1 MKKILLLCLSGLMSF
16 STFSQETIPLN
27 DLSAFKNPHPD
38 WRIVGDASAD
48 ISQPN
53 LLTTTEGKGV
63 LACIHQQGKYGME
76 YELFSKLEHGDLD
89 IEFDFMMA
97 KGSNSGI
104 YLQSRYEIQLY
115 DSWGKKSVK
124 YNDLGGIYERWNE
137 AMPEGQKGYEGY
149 APRVNVAKAPGLW
162 QHIKI
167 SFQAPRFDAAGKKIA
182 NAKIL
187 SINLNGITIHEDVEL
202 SGVTRGAISE
212 QEVATGP
219 LRFQGDHGSLAIR
232 NIQVNNFNKPAATLS
247 NLEYKVYYGSYPE
260 TTDLT
265 TLTAKDSG
273 KSEVLTWEV
282 SKESND
288 YIIYFKGKLN
298 APTTGKYTF
307 TLGMAGNSTLLID
320 GKQLL
325 PNNWTVGSETRSV
338 NIDLTAGEHTLELS
352 NNKRDGWLK
361 PTIGLWVAG
370 PGFRATPLHVL
381 SSTLANK
388 PTDPILIK
396 ADANTHLR
404 SFMDFKKSP
413 EAPSVR
419 VVHAISVGSPSNLHY
434 TYDLDKGAIVQVWR
448 GEFLDAT
455 PMWHDRGDGS
465 SRPLGSVT
473 PLTTDLLLGK
483 SGGTWSADTAGTG
496 YRPRG
501 YILDENDQ
509 PTFRYEIFGSS
520 VSDAIR
526 VKDGKLFDRTI
537 TIQHPAQNLM
547 ARIADGK
554 NIVKVADGLYAINDK
569 SYYIQLPPSAGATI
583 QNNADGQQEL
593 VVSAAS
599 GTVSYSLIF

>member
-1 MKKILLLCLSGLMSF
+1 MKKTLLLCLSGLLMSF
-16 STFSQETIPLN
+16 AVFSQETIPLN
-27 DLSAFKNPHPD
+27 DLSAFNNPHSD
-38 WRIVGDASAD
+38 WRIVGNASAD
-48 ISQPN
+48 ILQQN
-53 LLTTTEGKGV
+53 QLATTEGKGV
-63 LACIHQQGKYGME
+63 LACIHQQGKYGSE

-115 DSWGKKSVK
+115 DSWGKKSAK
-124 YNDLGGIYERWNE
+124 YNDLGGIYERWND

-167 SFQAPRFDAAGKKIA
+167 SFQAPRFDATGKKIS

-187 SINLNGITIHEDVEL
+187 AINLNGITLHEDVEL
-202 SGVTRGAISE
+202 TGVTRGAVSE
-212 QEVATGP
+212 QEVAKGH

-232 NIQVNNFNKPAATLS
+232 NIQVNNFDKPAATLS
-247 NLEYKVYYGSYPE
+247 NLEYKVFYGSYPE

-265 TLTAKDSG
+265 TLTAKDAG

-298 APTTGKYTF
+298 APTTGRYTF
-307 TLGMAGNSTLLID
+307 TLGMAGNSTILID

-325 PNNWTVGSETRSV
+325 PNNWTVGSDTRSV
-338 NIDLTAGEHTLELS
+338 SVDLTAGEHTLELS

-396 ADANTHLR
+396 ATANTHLR
-404 SFMDFKKSP
+404 SFMDFKKTAETP
-413 EAPSVR
+413 VVR

-465 SRPLGSVT
+465 SRPLGSIT

-483 SGGTWSADTAGTG
+483 AEGSWRADTLGTG
-496 YRPRG
+496 YRPKG
-501 YILDENDQ
+501 YVLDENDQ
-509 PTFRYEIFGSS
+509 PTFRYEIYGSK
-520 VSDAIR
+520 VSDVIR
-526 VKDGKLFDRTI
+526 VKEGKQLDRTL
-537 TIQHPAQNLM
+537 TIQNPAQDLM

-554 NIVKVADGLYAINDK
+554 NIEKVTEGLYAINDK
-569 SYYIQLPPSAGATI
+569 SYYIQVATSATVRTI
-583 QNNADGQQEL
+583 NNQQEL
-593 VVSAAS
+593 LVSAAS
-599 GTVSYSLIF
+599 GTVSFSIIF